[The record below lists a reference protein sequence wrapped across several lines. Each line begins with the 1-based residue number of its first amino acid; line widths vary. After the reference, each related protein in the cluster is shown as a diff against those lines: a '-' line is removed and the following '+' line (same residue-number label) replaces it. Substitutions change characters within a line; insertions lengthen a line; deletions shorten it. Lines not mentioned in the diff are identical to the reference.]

1 VVAVSCCEVVLGEA
15 AIIKMGV
22 TYSTTVGDASAL
34 SSSNNGHNVN
44 GFTPQE
50 ANYLTNLCD
59 LLRQQIQQQSSE
71 CSYLG
76 LIWKCSHLLA
86 LNELTSLSS
95 SFPLNDVD
103 NIEAHLMQQ
112 YPQQIEAINRR
123 CQQLD
128 IIVSSSSDTLKAAAR
143 LSNAL
148 QHVICN
154 NDEGSHYFLEFVSN
168 MIWRHGRGCN
178 QHHTLD
184 FIWNVIAQQN
194 DSNTATATA
203 ELSSGDIIE
212 FCCQTASLLH
222 YMLQNED
229 AFNVQSMKLHEPR
242 DFDSETSIIQA
253 LTSSLNEHVTKARDH
268 EHNFAGYGVTTNIN
282 SATSSKNGGGAE
294 EGCIAKREFSEW
306 QRKIVPDL
314 LFCSVVRMFEV
325 LFSPPELPHLM
336 LQQRQSQNTKNSI
349 FQKYSRP
356 FPILESAVEFTTK
369 TTTKENSGLIEVS
382 SPVFGSNVKSDANN
396 SATTLL
402 SPPIFVFTSISTTKF
417 GEKWHRLYTGADGW
431 TFQKLEHAIMG
442 YDGPTLLVIKAS
454 SKSSKQHETVTLGAY
469 TAAKWERNKRDFFG
483 VSDCFLFQLE
493 PTLRVLKSLPKMGT
507 RGGHYMYFHSNT
519 NTQNLNPSKKDELAE
534 GLGFGGTV
542 RTPRLFID
550 CHLEEC
556 RASSKDTSFEEGHL
570 GVPPSD
576 DPFSSTFTPSGGAST
591 SSSLHIES
599 LEVFAVG
606 DSETIKKGFQA
617 QYHYRDIADS
627 TLRNART
634 VDKAAF
640 LGDMRNGVIE
650 SKAFAHRGQVDGR
663 AHGCLKDD
671 GKANGL

>member
-1 VVAVSCCEVVLGEA
+1 
-15 AIIKMGV
+15 MGV
-22 TYSTTVGDASAL
+22 TYSIGTTDAGL
-34 SSSNNGHNVN
+34 SSLNNHDHNAN

-50 ANYLTNLCD
+50 ANYLSNLCD
-59 LLRQQIQQQSSE
+59 LLRQQIHKQSSE
-71 CSYLG
+71 YFDLTS
-76 LIWKCSHLLA
+76 IWKCSNLLA
-86 LNELTSLSS
+86 LNELTPSS
-95 SFPLNDVD
+95 SSLPPKDAD
-103 NIEAHLMQQ
+103 DIEAHLMQQ
-112 YPQQIEAINRR
+112 YPQQIEVINKR

-143 LSNAL
+143 LSNTL
-148 QHVICN
+148 KQVIRN
-154 NDEGSHYFLEFVSN
+154 NDDGNQYFLEFVSN
-168 MIWRHGRGCN
+168 MIWKHGRGCN

-184 FIWNVIAQQN
+184 FIWNVVAQQN
-194 DSNTATATA
+194 DTTTAAA
-203 ELSSGDIIE
+203 ELSSVDIIE

-229 AFNVQSMKLHEPR
+229 AFNLQSMELNERR
-242 DFDSETSIIQA
+242 DFDSETRIIQA
-253 LTSSLNEHVTKARDH
+253 LNSSLNEYVTEAREH
-268 EHNFAGYGVTTNIN
+268 EQNFAGYGVSNDNT
-282 SATSSKNGGGAE
+282 ATSSNNCGAGA
-294 EGCIAKREFSEW
+294 EGCITKREFSEW
-306 QRKIVPDL
+306 QRKVVPDI
-314 LFCSVVRMFEV
+314 LFCSAVRMFEV
-325 LFSPPELPHLM
+325 LFFPPELPPHLM
-336 LQQRQSQNTKNSI
+336 LQQRQNAKNSI

-356 FPILESAVEFTTK
+356 FPILDSANEFITK
-369 TTTKENSGLIEVS
+369 TTSNANSGLIEVS

-402 SPPIFVFTSISTTKF
+402 SPPIFVFASISRTKL
-417 GEKWHRLYTGADGW
+417 GEKWHRLYAGADGW

-483 VSDCFLFQLE
+483 VPDCFLFQLE

-542 RTPRLFID
+542 RSPRLFID

-570 GVPPSD
+570 GVTPSD

-663 AHGCLKDD
+663 AHGCLKEH

>member
-1 VVAVSCCEVVLGEA
+1 
-15 AIIKMGV
+15 MGS
-22 TYSTTVGDASAL
+22 TYSTADTTDASG
-34 SSSNNGHNVN
+34 SSTSNISHVHNVN

-50 ANYLTNLCD
+50 ANYLSNLRD
-59 LLRQQIQQQSSE
+59 LLRRQETQQKSSE
-71 CSYLG
+71 YSCLASV
-76 LIWKCSHLLA
+76 WKYSHLLA
-86 LNELTSLSS
+86 LKELTTSS
-95 SFPLNDVD
+95 SSSPNDVTH
-103 NIEAHLMQQ
+103 IETQLMQQ
-112 YPQQIEAINRR
+112 YPQQIELINNR
-123 CQQLD
+123 CLQLD
-128 IIVSSSSDTLKAAAR
+128 IIVSSNPDTLKAASR

-148 QHVICN
+148 QHIICN
-154 NDEGSHYFLEFVSN
+154 NDEGGKNHFLEFVSN

-184 FIWNVIAQQN
+184 FIWNVCALN
-194 DSNTATATA
+194 ATAA

-212 FCCQTASLLH
+212 FCCHTASMLH

-229 AFNVQSMKLHEPR
+229 AFNFQSMELHEPR
-242 DFDSETSIIQA
+242 VLATEASIIQT
-253 LTSSLNEHVTKARDH
+253 LTSSLNEYVTKTREH
-268 EHNFAGYGVTTNIN
+268 EHNFAGYGVTYNSN
-282 SATSSKNGGGAE
+282 SASSNNGGAE
-294 EGCIAKREFSEW
+294 GCITKREFSEW

-314 LFCSVVRMFEV
+314 LYCSVVRMFEV
-325 LFSPPELPHLM
+325 LFFPPELPSHL
-336 LQQRQSQNTKNSI
+336 LSDLPKNTKNSI

-356 FPILESAVEFTTK
+356 FPILESSKEFTTK
-369 TTTKENSGLIEVS
+369 TTTKAGDLTVVS
-382 SPVFGSNVKSDANN
+382 SPVFGSNARSEGISDSANN
-396 SATTLL
+396 SAAAVSTLL
-402 SPPIFVFTSISTTKF
+402 SPPIFAFTSISTTKF
-417 GEKWHRLYTGADGW
+417 GEKWHRLYAGADGW

-454 SKSSKQHETVTLGAY
+454 SKQHETVTLGAY

-483 VSDCFLFQLE
+483 VPDCFLFQLV

-570 GVPPSD
+570 GVTPSD
-576 DPFSSTFTPSGGAST
+576 DPFSSTFSPSGGAST
-591 SSSLHIES
+591 SSTLHIES
-599 LEVFAVG
+599 LEVFAIG
-606 DSETIKKGFQA
+606 NRETIMRGFQA
-617 QYHYRDIADS
+617 QNHYRDIADS

-650 SKAFAHRGQVDGR
+650 TKAFAHRGQVDGR

-671 GKANGL
+671 GKANGM